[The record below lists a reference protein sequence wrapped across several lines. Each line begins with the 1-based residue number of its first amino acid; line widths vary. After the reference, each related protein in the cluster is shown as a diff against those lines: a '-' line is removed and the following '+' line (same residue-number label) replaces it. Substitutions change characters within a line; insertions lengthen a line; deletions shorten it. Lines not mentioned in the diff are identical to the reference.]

1 MKEHSMKISADLQKK
16 IDLLDRY
23 DHAYYNDKPLIC
35 DVAYDL
41 LKDSV
46 LRALPPS
53 HPRLAKVGHEVSS
66 AWPKVKHSIFMGS
79 QNKVSTE
86 DAIRA
91 WVKSVE
97 QKLGVKKPLFILQHK
112 IDGFSLE
119 MEYLNGRLKKGV
131 TRGNGIVGEDITPNV
146 KLFRQVP
153 QVLPIQRHVT
163 ARGEGVIFKDDFDA
177 IQKETGDRYKNPR
190 NAASGISRRL
200 DGSYSKYIRVIAYDV
215 NAKVKTELEKVQALK
230 KLGFRH
236 VQTYKC
242 RDIDEILKVYRT
254 YKAGKR
260 EKLPYAVDGLVLKL
274 DSIELQERMGVSH
287 NRPDGQIA
295 LKFESDQ
302 ALTTIKD
309 ITYQVGRT
317 GKITPVALLEP
328 VDLMGSTVQKATLH
342 NFAYIE
348 EKFIG
353 IGAEVTLEKKGDII
367 PQVVDIVSPG
377 DDYVRPDKCP
387 SCGGPLIDDDT
398 NFWCMN
404 IPCRERDINRIIYW
418 IRTLDMKGFSKSFV
432 EKLWDMEKVR
442 SVADLY
448 RLKPDDLTAIDGIGA
463 STIKSFFKTLES
475 TSEMYMEKFIT
486 ALGIPTC
493 SKSTAAALV
502 HNFGGDWDKIS
513 SVPSD
518 ELAKLS
524 GFGKTSA
531 ESVCSGIK
539 EVSSMAEDLLQVIR
553 IKQKKQG
560 VLTGKSFCVTGSLT
574 SMSRKE
580 FQDFVVE
587 NGGVSKSGVSSD
599 LTYLVTNDPTSG
611 SGKNAKAKKLGV
623 EVITE
628 DQFFELVGV
637 KPETSKDESVGE
649 DTDGV
654 QMVSENLFGS

>member
-1 MKEHSMKISADLQKK
+1 MKISADLQKK
-16 IDLLDRY
+16 IDLLEKY
-23 DHAYYNDKPLIC
+23 DNAYYNDKPLIS
-35 DVAYDL
+35 DAAYDL

-46 LRALPPS
+46 LRALPPN
-53 HPRLAKVGHEVSS
+53 HPRLAKIGHTVSS
-66 AWPKVKHSIFMGS
+66 AWPKVSHTIFMGS
-79 QNKVSTE
+79 QNKVSNE
-86 DAIRA
+86 PDIRA

-97 QKLGVKKPLFILQHK
+97 QKLGVKNPLYVLQHK

-119 MEYLNGRLKKGV
+119 MEYPKGRLERGV
-131 TRGNGIVGEDITPNV
+131 TRGNGVIGEDITPNV

-153 QVLPIQRHVT
+153 GVLPIQQHVT
-163 ARGEGVIFKDDFDA
+163 ARGEGVIFKEDFDM
-177 IQKETGDRYKNPR
+177 IQKQTSDHYKNRR

-215 NAKVKTELEKVQALK
+215 NAKVTTELEKVQTLK

-242 RDIDEILKVYRT
+242 RGIDEILKIYRT
-254 YKAGKR
+254 YKSGKR
-260 EKLPYAVDGLVLKL
+260 DKLPYEIDGLVLKL

-302 ALTTIKD
+302 ALTKIKD
-309 ITYQVGRT
+309 IVLQVGRT
-317 GKITPVALLEP
+317 GKITPVAILEP

-353 IGAEVTLEKKGDII
+353 IGAEVTIEKKGDII
-367 PQVVDIVSPG
+367 PQVVDVVSPG
-377 DDYVRPDKCP
+377 DDYVRPDVCP
-387 SCGGPLIDDDT
+387 SCGGPLMDDDT
-398 NFWCMN
+398 NAWCLN
-404 IPCRERDINRIIYW
+404 TSCREREVNRIIYW
-418 IRTLDMKGFSKSFV
+418 IRTLDMKGFSGSFV
-432 EKLWDMEKVR
+432 EKLWDMDKVR

-448 RLKPDDLTAIDGIGA
+448 RLKPDDLAAMDGIGA

-502 HNFGGDWDKIS
+502 QNFGDDWLKIS
-513 SVPSD
+513 SVSANQI
-518 ELAKLS
+518 AKLP

-531 ESVCSGIK
+531 ESVCNGIQ
-539 EVSSMAEDLLQVIR
+539 EVSAMAEDLLQVIR

-560 VLTGKSFCVTGSLT
+560 PLTGKSFCVTGSLT

-587 NGGVSKSGVSSD
+587 QGGAAKSGVSAD

-623 EVITE
+623 KVITE
-628 DQFFELVGV
+628 DQFFKLVGG
-637 KPETSKDESVGE
+637 KPAAPKDDSDDK
-649 DTDGV
+649 DTDDV
-654 QMVSENLFGS
+654 QMVSENLFGN